1 MLPNLS
7 LAGRM
12 GSGGSSIIKLGVY
25 FGWLIFSR
33 EGVGKNT
40 LNKRP
45 LGLRRSPSVSQDD
58 NDVTIKDDN
67 EDTDNSS
74 QLDDACKRVIK
85 PPVPHR
91 PTARIKEKG
100 IFRTSVTEQLKEWR
114 GMYLNASFI
123 LSRTHCMFSIGQPES
138 SSLSRKL
145 SFHAL

>member
-1 MLPNLS
+1 M
-7 LAGRM
+7 
-12 GSGGSSIIKLGVY
+12 
-25 FGWLIFSR
+25 
-33 EGVGKNT
+33 GKNT
-40 LNKRP
+40 INKRP
-45 LGLRRSPSVSQDD
+45 LGVRRSPCGSEDG
-58 NDVTIKDDN
+58 NDVTIKDVN

-74 QLDDACKRVIK
+74 QLDNACKRVIK
-85 PPVPHR
+85 PPVPPR
-91 PTARIKEKG
+91 PSVRTKEKG